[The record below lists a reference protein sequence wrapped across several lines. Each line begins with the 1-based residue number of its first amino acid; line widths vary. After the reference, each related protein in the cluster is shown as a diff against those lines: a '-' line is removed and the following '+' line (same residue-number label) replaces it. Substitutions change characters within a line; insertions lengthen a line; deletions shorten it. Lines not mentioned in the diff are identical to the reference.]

1 MCVDFPV
8 PPACALPGQVRGA
21 ESCFTFCSQP
31 FFVLFLFSPILSHS
45 HPDVPCVSCG
55 SALLTVLLLPGVPNR
70 SSPNSWNRSGA
81 VWPGPSPCSLHFLQE
96 WLWDSK
102 HWLRLTTTTR
112 RLTSCRFLRNFSL
125 YLLHLAGFFFLFP
138 QWCWSLNVIPWAK
151 MNSATDWMYEAW
163 QARPISGSG
172 GSRACIHGF

>member
-138 QWCWSLNVIPWAK
+138 QWC
-151 MNSATDWMYEAW
+151 
-163 QARPISGSG
+163 
-172 GSRACIHGF
+172 